1 MSEFSVDSA
10 GITSSK
16 WRDLFV
22 MKSKFE
28 VPSAKARYSGA
39 WRFPER

>member
-28 VPSAKARYSGA
+28 VPSAKAHRLGP
-39 WRFPER
+39 RLFPER